1 MRLFVACLILLF
13 ALPVAA
19 KPPVPLLWKV
29 EKDAGTVYL
38 LGSFHVLKPG
48 DYPLADSLEAA
59 YADAETVVFE
69 VPPAAMMSGGA
80 AASAIKLAKFEDG
93 RTLRGVISPATAE
106 RLSAFLGSEAA
117 VAAADPFEPWFI
129 TLNLAVMAIMQ
140 AGFDPTLG
148 LDLHLMQRS
157 AKDGKATD
165 GLEIIEDQLNTCDRT
180 PLAEQDKMLAD
191 ALKSLGELREELNKL
206 HADWR
211 NGDANALESELA
223 VKMREETPAAY
234 RLLLVERNNAWLPK
248 IEAMLNASDDHLV
261 VVGALHLVGD
271 DGLIQQLS
279 QRGLSVERVD

>member
-1 MRLFVACLILLF
+1 MRFLLACWILLF
-13 ALPVAA
+13 ALPLAA

-29 EKDAGTVYL
+29 EKGAGTVYL

-48 DYPLADSLEAA
+48 DYPLDASLEAA

-106 RLSAFLGSEAA
+106 RLRAFLGSEAA
-117 VAAADPFEPWFI
+117 LAAADPFEPWYMS
-129 TLNLAVMAIMQ
+129 LNLAVMAIMQ

-157 AKDGKATD
+157 GKDGKATE
-165 GLEIIEDQLNTCDRT
+165 GLETIEDQLSTFDRT

-191 ALKSLGELREELNKL
+191 ALKSLSELREQLNKL

-211 NGDANALESELA
+211 SGDANALESELA
-223 VKMREETPAAY
+223 VKMRDETPTAY
-234 RLLLVERNNAWLPK
+234 QLLLVERNQAWLPK
-248 IEAMLNASDDHLV
+248 IEAMLTASDDHLV
-261 VVGALHLVGD
+261 VVGALHLVGE
-271 DGLIQQLS
+271 DGMVEQLR
-279 QRGLSVERVD
+279 QRGYSVERVE